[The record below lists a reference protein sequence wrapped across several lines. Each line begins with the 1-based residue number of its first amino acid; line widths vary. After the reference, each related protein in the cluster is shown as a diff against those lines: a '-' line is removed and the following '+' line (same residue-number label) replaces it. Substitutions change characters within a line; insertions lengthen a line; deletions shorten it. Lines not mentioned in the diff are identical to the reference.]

1 MTRRETNQ
9 ITLKTFAIMCLTWA
23 QIKERHLKVMRCTG
37 IKLIDRFFE
46 LLAAG
51 CWGLAL
57 SAVVV
62 GCGKPLPALE
72 NVNLQD
78 WKNDKNGCNGLR
90 LAMKESV
97 TSQKDKLLSLTETDM
112 LNLLGKS
119 DETELYKR
127 SEKFYKYYF
136 NGGPDCAKDS
146 IQASVMIIRFNA
158 MNLAKEVMVE

>member
-1 MTRRETNQ
+1 ME
-9 ITLKTFAIMCLTWA
+9 
-23 QIKERHLKVMRCTG
+23 
-37 IKLIDRFFE
+37 IKLIDRIFK
-46 LLAAG
+46 LLASG
-51 CWGLAL
+51 CWLLAL
-57 SAVVV
+57 SLALLA
-62 GCGKPLPALE
+62 CGKPLPDLE

-78 WKNDKNGCNGLR
+78 WKNDRNGCKGLR

-97 TSQKDKLLSLTETDM
+97 TAQKDKLLSLTETDM

-136 NGGPDCAKDS
+136 NGGSDCARDS

-158 MNLAKEVMVE
+158 MNLAKEVMIE